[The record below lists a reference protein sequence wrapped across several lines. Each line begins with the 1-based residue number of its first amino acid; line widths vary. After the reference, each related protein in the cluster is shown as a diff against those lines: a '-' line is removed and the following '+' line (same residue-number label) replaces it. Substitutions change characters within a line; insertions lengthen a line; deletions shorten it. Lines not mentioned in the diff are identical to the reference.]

1 MIPTAGFLG
10 VLAGGLVVAAAIVH
24 TVGDLVMAMLGG

>member
-10 VLAGGLVVAAAIVH
+10 VLAGGLVIAAAIVH
-24 TVGDLVMAMLGG
+24 TAGDLVMTLLGG

>member
-10 VLAGGLVVAAAIVH
+10 VVAGGLVIAAAVVH
-24 TVGDLVMAMLGG
+24 TLGDLVMQMLGG